1 MSKHVSSSFY
11 TIKYQSLCQSSTSPL
26 LLIPP
31 VVVGIDSGCFE
42 HIVWQLRAARVS
54 LVPHWCCRVLDR
66 ATAGEFTRW
75 FRQNQSIPFWAV
87 AIHEATVYSK
97 PSAHRTRGLCWLI
110 VVIDGFSRRSWR
122 VTHLHL
128 SPQLTVSDNL
138 LALTRMR
145 SSSAQWLCEWW
156 FVCRELSSC
165 AVPFDKLTGVSSEH
179 YGFIAQRCFK
189 LEQQHFDLHR
199 TSVTLLSYSS
209 ACWPHWHRRDLASIT
224 LIYLQT

>member
-1 MSKHVSSSFY
+1 MIKKIYLAILLSDIYLSGVFHICRLLSCRVSIYLSITKLKRFLISISISIHFNSVLVQFKRHSQFSSEWCTTLMSKHVSSSFY

-42 HIVWQLRAARVS
+42 HIVWQLRVARVS

-110 VVIDGFSRRSWR
+110 VVIDGFSRWSWR
-122 VTHLHL
+122 VTHLH
-128 SPQLTVSDNL
+128 VS
-138 LALTRMR
+138 
-145 SSSAQWLCEWW
+145 
-156 FVCRELSSC
+156 
-165 AVPFDKLTGVSSEH
+165 VPN
-179 YGFIAQRCFK
+179 
-189 LEQQHFDLHR
+189 
-199 TSVTLLSYSS
+199 
-209 ACWPHWHRRDLASIT
+209 W
-224 LIYLQT
+224 